1 MTRKG
6 IDVSHWQGTIDW
18 NKVKK
23 AGIEFAIIKAGG
35 SDAGFYTDSKWE
47 ANYKGAKAAGISIG
61 AYYFV
66 GKDCVTAA
74 AGKADAERFLHI
86 LKGKQL
92 EYPVYM
98 DNEAQ
103 PASVKAGIT
112 AATFAFCKTLEDA
125 GYFVGI

>member
-47 ANYKGAKAAGISIG
+47 AKSEISKRYKKIEATDVFGKLFGA
-61 AYYFV
+61 
-66 GKDCVTAA
+66 
-74 AGKADAERFLHI
+74 
-86 LKGKQL
+86 Q
-92 EYPVYM
+92 
-98 DNEAQ
+98 
-103 PASVKAGIT
+103 
-112 AATFAFCKTLEDA
+112 
-125 GYFVGI
+125 

>member
-47 ANYKGAKAAGISIG
+47 SNYKGAKSAGISIG
-61 AYYFV
+61 LLLCRK
-66 GKDCVTAA
+66 GLRDCCRR
-74 AGKADAERFLHI
+74 KSRR
-86 LKGKQL
+86 
-92 EYPVYM
+92 
-98 DNEAQ
+98 
-103 PASVKAGIT
+103 
-112 AATFAFCKTLEDA
+112 
-125 GYFVGI
+125 

>member
-47 ANYKGAKAAGISIG
+47 ANYKGAKAAGIPIG

-74 AGKADAERFLHI
+74 AGK
-86 LKGKQL
+86 QM
-92 EYPVYM
+92 PS
-98 DNEAQ
+98 
-103 PASVKAGIT
+103 AS
-112 AATFAFCKTLEDA
+112 CKS
-125 GYFVGI
+125 

>member
-23 AGIEFAIIKAGG
+23 AGIEFAIIKVGG

-47 ANYKGAKAAGISIG
+47 ANYKGAKAAGIPIG

-66 GKDCVTAA
+66 GKDCVTAS
-74 AGKADAERFLHI
+74 AGKADAERFLQI
-86 LKGKQL
+86 LKGRRQHIILCQFDK
-92 EYPVYM
+92 E
-98 DNEAQ
+98 
-103 PASVKAGIT
+103 KAAVVQRETRYIKKRT
-112 AATFAFCKTLEDA
+112 
-125 GYFVGI
+125 